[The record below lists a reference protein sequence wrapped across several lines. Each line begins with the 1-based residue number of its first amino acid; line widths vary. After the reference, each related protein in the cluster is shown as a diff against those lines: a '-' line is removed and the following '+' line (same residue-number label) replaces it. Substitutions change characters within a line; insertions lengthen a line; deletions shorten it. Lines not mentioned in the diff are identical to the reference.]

1 MSARFKN
8 GWFNSVVN
16 TGPLNLFTN
25 TLSEKTLSDK
35 NFVQRKLLFD
45 EYYIEREKENAD
57 LDKNLVRQNFSEGS
71 FIVFY
76 CIPGLAF

>member
-1 MSARFKN
+1 MVHLSN
-8 GWFNSVVN
+8 YLYYGVVN
-16 TGPLNLFTN
+16 TVPLDLFTN

-45 EYYIEREKENAD
+45 EYFIEREKENAD

-76 CIPGLAF
+76 CIPGVAF

>member
-57 LDKNLVRQNFSEGS
+57 VDKNLVRQNFSEGS